1 MSTQPIPDILSKL
14 PPYNGIV
21 WNGATFELT
30 TPITLYA
37 PLPTSRNPRV
47 ASENFAAPYLY
58 AIVSIAGRDVGP
70 LSRNRAEEE
79 VALLPG
85 SVLSPATGI
94 HPVGNHQVQVL
105 IETIPDQPLPT
116 LPGDD
121 ALAAIL
127 ASADAA
133 APFTVTSPGRFSPR

>member
-1 MSTQPIPDILSKL
+1 MSTPPITDILTKL
-14 PPYNGIV
+14 PVHTGIV
-21 WNGATFELT
+21 WNGAGFEVT
-30 TPITLYA
+30 TPITLHA

-47 ASENFAAPYLY
+47 ASENFASPYLY

-105 IETIPDQPLPT
+105 IETIPGKPVPT
-116 LPGDD
+116 VPDD
-121 ALAAIL
+121 ETL
-127 ASADAA
+127 ASILTAADAA
-133 APFTVTSPGRFSPR
+133 APLPVTSPGRFYPR

>member
-14 PPYNGIV
+14 PVYNGIV
-21 WNGATFELT
+21 WNGATFEVT
-30 TPITLYA
+30 MPITLHA

-94 HPVGNHQVQVL
+94 HPVGKHQVQVL
-105 IETIPDQPLPT
+105 IETIPDRPLPT
-116 LPGDD
+116 LPEDD

-133 APFTVTSPGRFSPR
+133 APFTVTSPGRFYPR